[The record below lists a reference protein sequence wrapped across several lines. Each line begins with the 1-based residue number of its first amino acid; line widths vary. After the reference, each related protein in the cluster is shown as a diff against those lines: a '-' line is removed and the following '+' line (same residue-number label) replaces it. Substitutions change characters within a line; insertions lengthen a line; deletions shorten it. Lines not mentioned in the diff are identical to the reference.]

1 VGVQFVDVEG
11 VASLVHVGVVVAL
24 GLGIAV
30 DLNSLSAVA
39 LLRVQLASVYTV
51 TNVNRLDEKCLVVA
65 ASGVRGMS
73 GHACSLLAHHGLA
86 GGVESEVGLSHELL
100 IERRVDAAIGVE
112 VAGVIHVLLLLS
124 SAILA
129 LSAIAFEKLGENGL
143 LLLVHVLPVVPVTA
157 ILDLKSFTL
166 NGVVELS
173 LTLSSSVLG
182 VLVIS
187 TLVVVVVSSAG
198 ASSAGVVSG

>member
-1 VGVQFVDVEG
+1 VGVQFVDVQG
-11 VASLVHVGVVVAL
+11 VSSLVHVGVVVAL

-51 TNVNRLDEKCLVVA
+51 TNINRLDEKCLVVA

-73 GHACSLLAHHGLA
+73 RHACSLLAHHGLA
-86 GGVESEVGLSHELL
+86 GGVEAEVSLSHQLL
-100 IERRVDAAIGVE
+100 VEGRVDAAVGVE
-112 VAGVIHVLLLLS
+112 VAGIVHVLLLLS
-124 SAILA
+124 GAILT
-129 LSAIAFEKLGENGL
+129 LSAIAFEKLGEDGL
-143 LLLVHVLPVVPVTA
+143 LLLVHVLSVVAVSA
-157 ILDLKSFTL
+157 ILDLESFTL

-173 LTLSSSVLG
+173 LTLSSSVLS

-198 ASSAGVVSG
+198 TSSAGVVSR